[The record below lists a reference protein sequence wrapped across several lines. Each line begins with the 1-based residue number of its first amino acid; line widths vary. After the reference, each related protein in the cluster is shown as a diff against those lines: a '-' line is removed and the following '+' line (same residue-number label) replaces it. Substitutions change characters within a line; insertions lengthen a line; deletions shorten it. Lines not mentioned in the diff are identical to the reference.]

1 MPWRLAFWSS
11 WVSSIARD
19 ILQSP
24 SRTSSPF
31 GSSATC
37 LLCFHLGS
45 CPPDTGSPPHT
56 HTPPQEV
63 PRMCHSKSA
72 FRDLWL
78 PHIQRFVCILYSH
91 KFHRTIYSTL
101 DLGRE
106 EMTETKT
113 LDPEGSVEFI
123 LSNPLSSQR
132 QQGAC
137 SELLRLNQG
146 LDPEPLNCQSTGLS
160 N

>member
-11 WVSSIARD
+11 WV
-19 ILQSP
+19 
-24 SRTSSPF
+24 TSCNPLLAPAAPF

-45 CPPDTGSPPHT
+45 CPLDTGSPHT

-78 PHIQRFVCILYSH
+78 PHIQRFVYVLYSH

-160 N
+160 S